1 MPPTPELTRS
11 GVRRWRIRHHPTHD
25 AAPAD
30 RPERNRAR
38 RLVLSLVAALVA
50 LVASFALGA
59 LGIPFGLLVAGLLL
73 AWPAG
78 QVRTISPSR
87 RTRVAGVIA
96 VASYVALLL
105 LFGPLIFRGLVN
117 NQLPAALAGLAVLA
131 ATPMICAIVMSDA
144 PTEPTRR
151 LVLTRRDLVLAVAV
165 LVAVT
170 FAHGSGASFVVIA
183 MLVLVLP
190 IIGVVRFALDAVR
203 KRLETRLVRHPF
215 CSDLRFHLLQVL
227 NIWLL
232 CALLAVV
239 PLTGAFDA
247 LGYRGGAATVFSGL
261 YWAALG
267 VLALLALAPRR
278 IVQVASNVLRLSL
291 SLVIAVSLV
300 RIFVTPGDAVPL
312 DVPLSGRSH
321 VVHGGHGEL
330 VNGHAVTG
338 FEQDA
343 LDILMEVDG
352 RTHRGDPNQLTSY
365 YAYGAPLLAPAAGR
379 VSQVVDDQP
388 DQAIGQS
395 DIEHPA
401 GNLVVIDIGSGR
413 YVMMAH
419 FRPGSI
425 RVRVGETVRAGQQL
439 GSVGNSG
446 NTSEPH
452 LHVQVQN
459 RPTLD
464 FPKVDDI
471 DTTPIVFA
479 HAAVTRAGTTTTPA
493 RADLR
498 RGDDFSARR

>member
-1 MPPTPELTRS
+1 MPPTPELTRN

-38 RLVLSLVAALVA
+38 RLVLSLAAALVA

-117 NQLPAALAGLAVLA
+117 NQLPAALAALAVLA

-170 FAHGSGASFVVIA
+170 FAHCSGASFVVIA
-183 MLVLVLP
+183 VLVLVLP

-215 CSDLRFHLLQVL
+215 RSDLRFHLLQVL

-232 CALLAVV
+232 CALLAVI

-247 LGYRGGAATVFSGL
+247 LGYRGGAATVFSSL

-267 VLALLALAPRR
+267 VLALLAL
-278 IVQVASNVLRLSL
+278 LR
-291 SLVIAVSLV
+291 VWGTAA
-300 RIFVTPGDAVPL
+300 R
-312 DVPLSGRSH
+312 
-321 VVHGGHGEL
+321 
-330 VNGHAVTG
+330 
-338 FEQDA
+338 
-343 LDILMEVDG
+343 
-352 RTHRGDPNQLTSY
+352 
-365 YAYGAPLLAPAAGR
+365 PAAGR

-452 LHVQVQN
+452 LHIQVQN

-479 HAAVTRAGTTTTPA
+479 HAVVTRAGTTTTPA